1 MLPQTMLIVF
11 IALKLPAFCIYWRA
25 SLRANPPSARVVAAA
40 GAIDDD
46 SGDEGSFAS
55 LEQLP

>member
-1 MLPQTMLIVF
+1 MLIVF